1 MRQSK
6 FGDTVKVHYTGKLE
20 NGEVF
25 DSSKDGQPLE
35 FTIGKGDVTPGF
47 EKGVIGIEVGRTKTI
62 TVPPE
67 EAYGQRSEELI
78 MDVEKTFLPEHT
90 KPAIGQQLQIQQR
103 DGDPINVT
111 IADMNED
118 TVTLDANH
126 PLAGKTLIF
135 NILLVAVK

>member
-1 MRQSK
+1 MARAK
-6 FGDTVKVHYTGKLE
+6 HGDTVKAHYTGRLV

-25 DSSKDGQPLE
+25 DTSKEGQPLE
-35 FTIGKGDVTPGF
+35 FTIGKGDVIPGF

-67 EAYGQRSEELI
+67 EAFGQRSEELI
-78 MDVEKTFLPEHT
+78 VDVEKTALPEHI
-90 KPAIGQQLQIQQR
+90 KPAIGEQLQIRQK
-103 DGDPINVT
+103 DGNLIKAT
-111 IADMNED
+111 IKDMNED

-126 PLAGKTLIF
+126 PLAGMELIF